1 MIKWP
6 KFGMKAVV
14 HYRKTAQSQMP
25 YQGKKAFIY
34 IVSNGKGPKNILV
47 LVDNIKVVIPR
58 GNLNVR

>member
-6 KFGMKAVV
+6 KFGMRAVV

-25 YQGKKAFIY
+25 YQNKKAFIH

-47 LVDNIKVVIPR
+47 IIDNVNVIIPR
-58 GNLNVR
+58 GNLKI